1 MKGEMNIM
9 QLESSKKNQGITQY
23 PPLSLRVTWSGR
35 LNSYVF
41 IFNLHWV
48 PIAAQISLSNLVT

>member
-23 PPLSLRVTWSGR
+23 PPTVLE
-35 LNSYVF
+35 SYLEWEAKQLCIYFQFTVG
-41 IFNLHWV
+41 
-48 PIAAQISLSNLVT
+48 SN